1 MMSVMLS
8 AKSIVGH
15 LGKRAFGLCLMGV
28 FMITA
33 VAAVGYTYPSS
44 ISVIKSPISLTSP
57 RVLILKS
64 KRLLHLFDEDRLVR
78 SYVIDL
84 GVTPVGQKLQE
95 GDGRTPVG
103 LFHIVTKNSES
114 PYHRFLGIDYPNA
127 QIAASALK
135 QGLISPGEAAS
146 IQSAIANRR
155 CPDWGTTLGGGIG
168 LHGGRQGK
176 DWTGGCI
183 ALSDQ
188 QIDELFWVLRVGD
201 PIEILP

>member
-1 MMSVMLS
+1 MMFLALS

-15 LGKRAFGLCLMGV
+15 LGKRAGGLGLVGV

-33 VAAVGYTYPSS
+33 VGAVGYTYSAS
-44 ISVIKSPISLTSP
+44 DSATQSPINLTSP
-57 RVLILKS
+57 RVVILKS
-64 KRLLHLFDEDRLVR
+64 KRLIHLFDEDRLVR

-103 LFHIVTKNSES
+103 YFHIVTKNPDS

-127 QIAASALK
+127 QIAASALN

-146 IQSAIANRR
+146 IQSAIMDGR

-188 QIDELFWVLRVGD
+188 QIDELYSVLRVGD

>member
-1 MMSVMLS
+1 MMSLALM

-15 LGKRAFGLCLMGV
+15 LGKRAFGVGLLGV

-33 VAAVGYTYPSS
+33 AGAVGYTYSAS
-44 ISVIKSPISLTSP
+44 DSVTHVPINLASP

-64 KRLLHLFDEDRLVR
+64 KRLLYLFDDDRLVR
-78 SYVIDL
+78 SYIIDL

-103 LFHIVTKNSES
+103 LFHIVTKNPDS

-127 QIAASALK
+127 QIAVSALN

-146 IQSAIANRR
+146 IQSAIADGR

-183 ALSDQ
+183 ALSDK
-188 QIDELFWVLRVGD
+188 QIDELYSVLRVGD